1 MNGDLNKLMDVLG
14 ATPTAA
20 AALEIKFGFEL
31 AGHNQPSA
39 SRLADLRFG
48 NSLAEAHV
56 HRSAPCDDY
65 EKHSQYNALLG
76 VLSTFSEWRNQE
88 TWY

>member
-1 MNGDLNKLMDVLG
+1 MCRGGGDSDEDEKYRVLRSRAGGCGALNGDLNKLMDVLG

-56 HRSAPCDDY
+56 HRSAP
-65 EKHSQYNALLG
+65 
-76 VLSTFSEWRNQE
+76 
-88 TWY
+88 